1 MSGSSPQALLNQRE
15 EIGKQLR
22 ALMAKNNPNNSDQIR
37 FKELGNQWSNIDGKL
52 HGATLAYIHTLLYN
66 PNSQTIKSKNN
77 LQKVITS
84 LSKNSF
90 NTNAGPILVMYKDYL
105 TKTNLAS
112 TTNIAAKNALAL
124 ELAAERNALKLTLAN
139 KNAAL
144 KAALEGRTADAAKF
158 EAKAQANLERMQAAH
173 ANVVSKLEQN
183 KQTKLLELA
192 AEKKAIELEAKQ
204 HKEAA
209 NAATKLAN
217 QTALNL
223 KAAIVS
229 GNLDAKKAAQLAANI
244 AQRNLEA
251 TERNAKIAA
260 AEAALVNAQQKAAE
274 ASAANK
280 AAAEQALA
288 NKQAEFNKQ
297 LAANKAAA
305 NKALAN
311 ARAAA
316 AANRNSLVAKAAANK
331 AAADQAAAEAAQKVS
346 ELEAAVTAGQANKEA
361 ALAAAKRNANAAQA
375 KANQEAANL
384 RKELG
389 VKSAEANRLAGS
401 LAEASRAG
409 ANAEKRFRTQLLI
422 SKETEAKATR
432 AKLATMAAQ
441 LEVVKSR
448 GNAAA
453 ARKLANAHKAE
464 ANAAKQAAINAAAA
478 TENAKR
484 LAANRQ
490 AEMIALQTSVEAGK
504 INTQALINAHT
515 KAAEASA
522 AAVAAAQ
529 AEQQA
534 AKEALEALRESSNA
548 TQAQLNAAKAAI
560 NAANANKRATANK
573 HAANM
578 AKLKANAN
586 KGTANAIA
594 VLKAAQ
600 AANKAAANKALA
612 NLKASSAKNVTN
624 LQNALKRLNARRQAE
639 LEAKGTEKEEAVAAA
654 RIAAEGIAAA
664 RLRALQNNLNKAKQ
678 EAANIIQQKDSN
690 LSAQQKAAQAQVA
703 QLETELSKAK
713 TLVGAATLTGMAL
726 GRAGGSVVGGIT
738 RLAGL
743 GRQVAGPNTGRKN
756 VPPTGL
762 GTVTP
767 LPLRAE
773 NHPLV
778 KRVRNTLALIGNKG
792 NKNTRSYVTKNSNAL
807 VKSPNNNKL
816 QKEFVRAISQWAL
829 SSTVKPNKPELREW
843 VKSKNVSISN
853 FNTFVKNY
861 LGKLYTMTNNP
872 LYKTTNQNNPLF
884 NKNAVN
890 NSKALVVRTPNVVP
904 ASAGPNFTNITVRWL
919 NNWKRYSNDELIKG
933 VPGASVNGKV
943 NPVTASGQTRLKL
956 LNIVRNANKNKI
968 VFGKPGAISY
978 FVKKYKNGGEKD
990 PYLRWL
996 IETMIGPQIMAYKN
1010 SNNYTRAL
1018 QWVRKVHGINA
1029 GTLNV
1034 NKYNQYINN
1043 SYLPNKLKQSLLKH
1057 KQEILNK
1064 RTVIGNTTVPGV
1076 PSISTSGSTIGYNKA
1091 QWDVIRRRP
1100 YMKSNKIERRGNLL
1114 KNKKTKAGY
1123 IYNENTR
1130 KILPVKTMTGSLYIA
1145 NNSKSWPKNT
1155 SGFKL

>member
-22 ALMAKNNPNNSDQIR
+22 ALSSKHTNNLTTNNRETFDKLR
-37 FKELGNQWSNIDGKL
+37 TQWSNIDGKL

-66 PNSQTIKSKNN
+66 PNSHTIKSKNN
-77 LQKVITS
+77 LQKVING

-90 NTNAGPILVMYKDYL
+90 NTNAGPILAMYKDYL

-112 TTNIAAKNALAL
+112 NTGLAAKNALAL

-144 KAALEGRTADAAKF
+144 QAALEGRTADAAAF
-158 EAKAQANLERMQAAH
+158 EAKAKANIERMQAAH
-173 ANVVSKLEQN
+173 AAAVSNLERN

-229 GNLDAKKAAQLAANI
+229 GNVEAKKAAQLAANI

-274 ASAANK
+274 ARAENK

-288 NKQAEFNKQ
+288 NKQAEFNRQ
-297 LAANKAAA
+297 LTANKAAA
-305 NKALAN
+305 NRALAN

-346 ELEAAVTAGQANKEA
+346 QLEAAVTAGQANKEA

-384 RKELG
+384 RKQLG
-389 VKSAEANRLAGS
+389 NKSAEANRLAGS
-401 LAEASRAG
+401 LASTSG
-409 ANAEKRFRTQLLI
+409 A
-422 SKETEAKATR
+422 
-432 AKLATMAAQ
+432 LANSHRRYAQ
-441 LEVVKSR
+441 LALQSLKAAAEAREARMKTLAAE
-448 GNAAA
+448 AAA
-453 ARKLANAHKAE
+453 AAAIGNASKARAVANAHKAE

-478 TENAKR
+478 TEAAKR
-484 LAANRQ
+484 NAALASERAAAAEGNAVAQRQ
-490 AEMIALQTSVEAGK
+490 
-504 INTQALINAHT
+504 
-515 KAAEASA
+515 AAEASA

-529 AEQQA
+529 AEQQT
-534 AKEALEALRESSNA
+534 AKEALEALKESSSA

-586 KGTANAIA
+586 KG
-594 VLKAAQ
+594 KAAAIEGLRAAR

-612 NLKASSAKNVTN
+612 NLKMASAKNVTN
-624 LQNALKRLNARRQAE
+624 LQNALKRLNAQRQAE
-639 LEAKGTEKEEAVAAA
+639 LEAKGTEKEAAVAAA

-943 NPVTASGQTRLKL
+943 NPATASGQTRLKL

-996 IETMIGPQIMAYKN
+996 IETMIGPQIMAFKN

-1043 SYLPNKLKQSLLKH
+1043 SYLPNGLKQALLKH

-1064 RTVIGNTTVPGV
+1064 RTVLGNSTVPGV

>member
-1 MSGSSPQALLNQRE
+1 M
-15 EIGKQLR
+15 GKHTNNLTNTDRTKIDQLG
-22 ALMAKNNPNNSDQIR
+22 K
-37 FKELGNQWSNIDGKL
+37 QWSNLDGNL
-52 HGATLAYIHTLLYN
+52 HKSTLAYIHTLLYS

-77 LQKVITS
+77 LQKVING
-84 LSKNSF
+84 LSKNNF
-90 NTNAGPILVMYKDYL
+90 NKNAGPILAMYKEYSQ
-105 TKTNLAS
+105 KINSNKLAS
-112 TTNIAAKNALAL
+112 TQTVAEKNALAL
-124 ELAAERNALKLTLAN
+124 RLAKEKNSLQTILKN

-144 KAALEGRTADAAKF
+144 QAALEGRTADAAAF
-158 EAKAQANLERMQAAH
+158 EAKAKANLEQMEAAH
-173 ANVVSKLEQN
+173 KAVVSNLEQ
-183 KQTKLLELA
+183 KRQTELLELEA
-192 AEKKAIELEAKQ
+192 KRKSIELEAQRHKQ
-204 HKEAA
+204 AA
-209 NAATKLAN
+209 NDAKKLVNQAAINLAN
-217 QTALNL
+217 A
-223 KAAIVS
+223 KAR
-229 GNLDAKKAAQLAANI
+229 GNTEAEKAAQLKANI
-244 AQRNLEA
+244 AARNL
-251 TERNAKIAA
+251 AA
-260 AEAALVNAQQKAAE
+260 AARNTELSNARAALVQAKANAE
-274 ASAANK
+274 SVSTANK
-280 AAAEQALA
+280 AAAAQTLK
-288 NKQAEFNKQ
+288 NKQAEFNRQ

-305 NKALAN
+305 NTALKN
-311 ARAAA
+311 ALAAA
-316 AANRNSLVAKAAANK
+316 AANRNSVVAQAAANK

-346 ELEAAVTAGQANKEA
+346 QLEAAVTAGQENKRAALEA
-361 ALAAAKRNANAAQA
+361 AEKAAKEAQA

-384 RKELG
+384 KRNLAA
-389 VKSAEANRLAGS
+389 KSVEANRLAGS

-409 ANAEKRFRTQLLI
+409 ANAEKRFRTQLLL

-464 ANAAKQAAINAAAA
+464 ANAAKQAAISAAEA
-478 TENAKR
+478 TENAKKV
-484 LAANRQ
+484 AANRQ
-490 AEMIALQTSVEAGK
+490 AAIIALEANVEAGK
-504 INTQALINAHT
+504 INKQALINAHT

-529 AEQQA
+529 AEKQA
-534 AKEALEALRESSNA
+534 AAEALVALRDSSNA
-548 TQAQLNAAKAAI
+548 TQAQLNNARAAI

-586 KGTANAIA
+586 KG
-594 VLKAAQ
+594 KAAAIEGLRAAR

-612 NLKASSAKNVTN
+612 NLKVASAQNVTN

-639 LEAKGTEKEEAVAAA
+639 LEAKGTEKEAEVAAA
-654 RIAAEGIAAA
+654 RIAAESIAAA

-678 EAANIIQQKDSN
+678 EAANIVQQKDSN
-690 LSAQQKAAQAQVA
+690 LNAQRKAAEAQAA
-703 QLETELSKAK
+703 QLEAELAKAK

-726 GRAGGSVVGGIT
+726 GRAGGSVVGGLT

-767 LPLRAE
+767 LPLRLE
-773 NHPLV
+773 NNPLI
-778 KRVRNTLALIGNKG
+778 KRVQNTLALIGNKG
-792 NKNTRSYVTKNSNAL
+792 NRNTRSYVTRNSNAL

-843 VKSKNVSISN
+843 VKSKNVSITN

-861 LGKLYTMTNNP
+861 LGKMTNNP

-890 NSKALVVRTPNVVP
+890 NSKALVVRTPNAVP

-978 FVKKYKNGGEKD
+978 FIKKYKNGGEKD

-1043 SYLPNKLKQSLLKH
+1043 SYLPNKLKQALLKH

-1064 RTVIGNTTVPGV
+1064 RGSSGTVLGVPSKPNV
-1076 PSISTSGSTIGYNKA
+1076 PSISTSGSTIGVPAYNKA
-1091 QWDVIRRRP
+1091 QWNVIKRRP

-1130 KILPVKTMTGSLYIA
+1130 KILPVKTMAGSLYIA
-1145 NNSKSWPKNT
+1145 NNGKSWPKNT